1 MNSDQIRKRLEECL
15 VGKDTLTRIK
25 GLLNFH
31 GEVFKQILDDTKN
44 IKSKIEKDRTGINL
58 IKKVNYQWI
67 HVENILKNEYPNE
80 NIPDDIFRQLTISLS
95 VTKDQ
100 PLLKELNWL
109 YVKKSD
115 HIIFKT
121 LRNIIYKV

>member
-15 VGKDTLTRIK
+15 VGKDTPIRIK
-25 GLLNFH
+25 GLLNLH
-31 GEVFKQILDDTKN
+31 GEVFKQISDDTKN
-44 IKSKIEKDRTGINL
+44 IKSKIEKDRTSINL
-58 IKKVNYQWI
+58 IKKVNYQWL

-95 VTKDQ
+95 VTNDQ
-100 PLLKELNWL
+100 LLLKELNWL

-115 HIIFKT
+115 HILFKT
-121 LRNIIYKV
+121 LRNIINVV